1 MRILILIFSVVALL
15 SAIALG
21 IGYAA
26 GDRQVS
32 PTTSQHLGQRNFD
45 ISRPS
50 GSVLPPVF
58 VILRVIHLDFG
69 LRNFLLKMKC

>member
-15 SAIALG
+15 SAVALG

-32 PTTSQHLGQRNFD
+32 HTTSQHLGQRNFD
-45 ISRPS
+45 TRPS